1 MLKQLKSS
9 QMGLSMLSQPLMT
22 LHDVAA
28 KLQVK
33 EETIRHWIRD
43 GKLRAIN
50 LGKEW
55 RVAVVDLE
63 QFLND
68 HANIPSAG
76 AGEV

>member
-1 MLKQLKSS
+1 
-9 QMGLSMLSQPLMT
+9 MT

-43 GKLRAIN
+43 GKLRAVN

-63 QFLND
+63 RFLND
-68 HANIPSAG
+68 HANMPPPDDS
-76 AGEV
+76 

>member
-1 MLKQLKSS
+1 
-9 QMGLSMLSQPLMT
+9 MLSQPLMT

-68 HANIPSAG
+68 HANMPSSG
-76 AGEV
+76 TGQV

>member
-1 MLKQLKSS
+1 MLKETKSS
-9 QMGLSMLSQPLMT
+9 ETGLSMLSQPLMT

-68 HANIPSAG
+68 HANMPSSG
-76 AGEV
+76 TGQV